1 MCTYIGLSP
10 FSEHTVLVQACNS
23 VGCVNSSTTV
33 GRTQQAGGYLH
44 RSLSYSEHTVLVQAC
59 NSVGCVNSS
68 TAVGRT
74 QQAGGYL
81 HRSQS
86 LLRTYSTGTSL

>member
-1 MCTYIGLSP
+1 MYNTTGDVFHYVLRGLSP
-10 FSEHTVLVQACNS
+10 
-23 VGCVNSSTTV
+23 
-33 GRTQQAGGYLH
+33 
-44 RSLSYSEHTVLVQAC
+44 YSEHTVLVQAC

-86 LLRTYSTGTSL
+86 LLRAYSTGTCL